1 MAASAPTWRPRRLS
15 TPAPAASVP
24 RSRTL
29 TDEDQLDWTIR
40 QEFKRAFA
48 QLDAI
53 GLPLDAAV
61 GDAAARAQVEALLA
75 EVKSMR
81 QLVSQEL
88 APALDLLVG
97 FNAMDGD

>member
-1 MAASAPTWRPRRLS
+1 M
-15 TPAPAASVP
+15 
-24 RSRTL
+24 
-29 TDEDQLDWTIR
+29 R